1 MLVKVK
7 QIFFNVDK
15 TELVIFTS
23 LKRRL
28 DSDLKIKLNGI
39 FKLYETGS
47 FKYLRMQI
55 DKNLTWKQQVNHV
68 AIKLYK
74 TNAMLSKLRYMLC
87 KNLWSQSAMQ
97 YLNPICVML
106 HFSEIK
112 TLMLSKCF
120 TYYRRNP
127 WR

>member
-1 MLVKVK
+1 MLRSSK
-7 QIFFNVDK
+7 IFLNADK

-55 DKNLTWKQQVNHV
+55 DKDLTWKQQVNHV

-87 KNLWSQSAMQ
+87 KNL
-97 YLNPICVML
+97 
-106 HFSEIK
+106 
-112 TLMLSKCF
+112 
-120 TYYRRNP
+120 
-127 WR
+127 

>member
-1 MLVKVK
+1 MLRSSK
-7 QIFFNVDK
+7 IFLNADK

-28 DSDLKIKLNGI
+28 DSDLKIRLNGI

-87 KNLWSQSAMQ
+87 KNL
-97 YLNPICVML
+97 
-106 HFSEIK
+106 
-112 TLMLSKCF
+112 
-120 TYYRRNP
+120 
-127 WR
+127 

>member
-1 MLVKVK
+1 MLRSSK
-7 QIFFNVDK
+7 IFLNVDK

-55 DKNLTWKQQVNHV
+55 DKNLTWKQQVNHM
-68 AIKLYK
+68 AIKLHK
-74 TNAMLSKLRYMLC
+74 TNAMLSKLRYILC
-87 KNLWSQSAMQ
+87 KN
-97 YLNPICVML
+97 P
-106 HFSEIK
+106 
-112 TLMLSKCF
+112 
-120 TYYRRNP
+120 
-127 WR
+127 

>member
-1 MLVKVK
+1 MLRSSK
-7 QIFFNVDK
+7 IFLNADK

-87 KNLWSQSAMQ
+87 KNL
-97 YLNPICVML
+97 
-106 HFSEIK
+106 
-112 TLMLSKCF
+112 
-120 TYYRRNP
+120 
-127 WR
+127 

>member
-7 QIFFNVDK
+7 QNFFNNDK

-55 DKNLTWKQQVNHV
+55 DKNLTRKQQVNHM
-68 AIKLYK
+68 AIKLHK
-74 TNAMLSKLRYMLC
+74 TNAMLSKLRYILC
-87 KNLWSQSAMQ
+87 KNL
-97 YLNPICVML
+97 
-106 HFSEIK
+106 
-112 TLMLSKCF
+112 
-120 TYYRRNP
+120 
-127 WR
+127 

>member
-1 MLVKVK
+1 MLRSSK
-7 QIFFNVDK
+7 IFLNVDK

-55 DKNLTWKQQVNHV
+55 DKNLTWKQQVNHM
-68 AIKLYK
+68 AIKLHK
-74 TNAMLSKLRYMLC
+74 TNAMLSKLRYILC
-87 KNLWSQSAMQ
+87 KNL
-97 YLNPICVML
+97 
-106 HFSEIK
+106 
-112 TLMLSKCF
+112 
-120 TYYRRNP
+120 
-127 WR
+127 

>member
-1 MLVKVK
+1 MLRSSK
-7 QIFFNVDK
+7 IFLNADK

-47 FKYLRMQI
+47 FRYLRMQI

-87 KNLWSQSAMQ
+87 KNL
-97 YLNPICVML
+97 
-106 HFSEIK
+106 
-112 TLMLSKCF
+112 
-120 TYYRRNP
+120 
-127 WR
+127 

>member
-1 MLVKVK
+1 MLRSSK
-7 QIFFNVDK
+7 IFLNVDK

-87 KNLWSQSAMQ
+87 KNL
-97 YLNPICVML
+97 
-106 HFSEIK
+106 
-112 TLMLSKCF
+112 
-120 TYYRRNP
+120 
-127 WR
+127 